1 MWYIIS
7 TAQLEQYLD
16 ENRWIYLVDMRDR
29 ASYAQSHIRGAVNIP
44 DEEFWGRVGELPVD
58 HLLILYCY
66 RGPRSMLAARELA
79 RYGYQVADIC
89 GGIEAYRG
97 KYLEGYGS
105 LAAR

>member
-58 HLLILYCY
+58 RLLILYCY

-97 KYLEGYGS
+97 KYLEGCGS